1 MLATN
6 GKLLVTKIT
15 PALSMPT
22 LETSL
27 PSVKYLYVA
36 PSMFSPPLAMLA
48 VCSVAFAPCNV
59 PRLVMVTVASKAAR
73 KLCNAVSV
81 TVTAA
86 AAGVLLCASSA
97 KTTTVTAF
105 VLTALNLSAPSA
117 PMFAPRLLTP
127 PPPTESENW

>member
-1 MLATN
+1 
-6 GKLLVTKIT
+6 
-15 PALSMPT
+15 
-22 LETSL
+22 
-27 PSVKYLYVA
+27 
-36 PSMFSPPLAMLA
+36 MFSPPPAMLA

-59 PRLVMVTVASKAAR
+59 PRLVMVTAASDAAR
-73 KLCNAVSV
+73 NLCNAVSV

-97 KTTTVTAF
+97 KTATVTAF

-127 PPPTESENW
+127 PPPTESEKR